1 MLFEKTEFKKFI
13 SVILIT
19 VYCVF
24 VPLSSQAAK
33 KPITD
38 EKTIDDYINIE
49 WWKGFNDSIL
59 LDYVIK
65 AVQYNHDLKTATL
78 KVEEATENKNIRRAK
93 ELPSVGV
100 GAVPA
105 LYKLPGLTNSDGLIS
120 LPIYANW
127 ELDLFGKNRDRTKS
141 MDKLINVSR
150 QNERASYISVVS
162 AVGSTYYNIVK
173 LDKLIQIQE
182 EIITDRKQI
191 FDLMKLSNE
200 QGLVSTADT
209 VSANKA
215 YIRSNTDMIELKKS
229 RERLLNM
236 LAVLIGDSPENNKDF
251 KRISFDDLVINK
263 DVPDSISSNVI
274 QARPDYI
281 SSELMLEKAGLEVR
295 AAKKDFL
302 PSFNILGLISFNST
316 EFFSGMSWTNSV
328 ALLGGGAL
336 LPLFTGG
343 SRIANFKLQKNKYNQ
358 AIENYKKTWLVS
370 VQEVNDALC
379 DLKLD
384 NDKYLKTLESYNLD
398 KKDLGFTQMKY
409 DEGII
414 SNLDLLQKKE
424 SLLVTEKLL
433 TTDKTDY
440 FINQIGLY
448 KATGAKIN

>member
-1 MLFEKTEFKKFI
+1 MLFVKSEFKKFI
-13 SVILIT
+13 SVILIAI
-19 VYCVF
+19 YCVF
-24 VPLSSQAAK
+24 TPITVQAAK

-38 EKTIDDYINIE
+38 EKTIDEYVNIE
-49 WWKGFNDSIL
+49 WWKEFDDAVL
-59 LDYVIK
+59 LDYIIK
-65 AVQYNHDLKTATL
+65 AIQCNHDLKISNL
-78 KVEEATENKNIRRAK
+78 KVEEARENKNIKRAK

-127 ELDLFGKNRDRTKS
+127 ELDLFGKNRDRTKA
-141 MDKLINVSR
+141 MDKLINISR

-182 EIITDRKQI
+182 EIIKDRKQI

-229 RERLLNM
+229 NERLLNM
-236 LAVLIGDSPENNKDF
+236 LAVLIGESPENKKDF

-263 DVPDSISSNVI
+263 SVPDFIRSEVI
-274 QARPDYI
+274 QSRPDYI
-281 SSELMLEKAGLEVR
+281 SSELMLEKTGLDVR

-316 EFFSGMSWTNSV
+316 EFFSGMSWKNSV

-343 SRIANFKLQKNKYNQ
+343 SRIANLKLQKNKYNQ

-384 NDKYLKTLESYNLD
+384 NEKYQKTLDSYNLD
-398 KKDLGFTQMKY
+398 KKDLGYTQLKY
-409 DEGII
+409 NEGII

-424 SLLVTEKLL
+424 SLLVTQKLL
-433 TTDKTDY
+433 TSDKTDY

-448 KATGAKIN
+448 KAVAGANI